1 MTRDALRAGD
11 KKDGSIAPWQKVKID
26 RQIIAIARVR
36 GVERIY
42 SDDAGVASFAA
53 KVGLPVVQTWT
64 MPLPP
69 ENAQGNLFDPPST
82 DGSDYRDDG

>member
-1 MTRDALRAGD
+1 MTRDAIRTGD
-11 KKDGSIAPWQKVKID
+11 KRGGSSSAWQKVKID

-42 SDDAGVASFAA
+42 SDDQGVATFGAQIGIT
-53 KVGLPVVQTWT
+53 VIPTWS

-69 ENAQGNLFDPPST
+69 ENAQSSLFAF
-82 DGSDYRDDG
+82 DGANDEAGGE